1 MLCRSLFVP
10 LSIFGHCV
18 VCPSLI
24 YGFWLPFGIIKLFLC
39 LLCLHSLLCFLCI
52 MLSIP
57 YCSSV
62 FSRAYILLLSLNSN
76 TITLFCNRNVT
87 SIGNKSRKRDT
98 SSFQLLHSIRFV
110 VITYQLTI
118 LCSDCPVVHHFKIQ
132 VNIGRKLVGLDTW
145 VNCIF
150 ITPTLINYSIHGND
164 IRKLIIGDNAIYF

>member
-1 MLCRSLFVP
+1 MDKGTNNDL
-10 LSIFGHCV
+10 
-18 VCPSLI
+18 
-24 YGFWLPFGIIKLFLC
+24 
-39 LLCLHSLLCFLCI
+39 
-52 MLSIP
+52 P

-164 IRKLIIGDNAIYF
+164 IRIECNSWKLLVSRFLLLLPILVTFLLQKSVIVLEFRLKSNI